1 MPGSVPNA
9 RVTELSVMMPGFE
22 SGPSDASAGEA
33 HITAGDVQDDR

>member
-9 RVTELSVMMPGFE
+9 QVTKLSVMMPRFD
-22 SGPSDASAGEA
+22 SGPSDASVGEA